1 MEPPAAC
8 AAPHAPSC
16 PGRDRGFTSSLLL
29 GMATMPFASL
39 GYSQWKRYCMLQLDS
54 SQNSNLG
61 PAVIVLLGKT
71 QCIFPYKIKMQS
83 YTGLP
88 AMNMSLHAMLSISI
102 FKLIKRIKLGSG
114 SCFLLGFHESW
125 ISKPF
130 FMSTADNCF
139 TDFI

>member
-8 AAPHAPSC
+8 MAPRAPSYL
-16 PGRDRGFTSSLLL
+16 GRDRGFTSSLLL
-29 GMATMPFASL
+29 GMATMPLASL
-39 GYSQWKRYCMLQLDS
+39 GYPQWKRYCMLQLDS

-61 PAVIVLLGKT
+61 PAAIVLLGKT
-71 QCIFPYKIKMQS
+71 QCILPHKIKMQS

-88 AMNMSLHAMLSISI
+88 AMNMSLHATLSISI
-102 FKLIKRIKLGSG
+102 FNLIKRIKLGSG

-125 ISKPF
+125 ISNPF
-130 FMSTADNCF
+130 FMSTADSCF